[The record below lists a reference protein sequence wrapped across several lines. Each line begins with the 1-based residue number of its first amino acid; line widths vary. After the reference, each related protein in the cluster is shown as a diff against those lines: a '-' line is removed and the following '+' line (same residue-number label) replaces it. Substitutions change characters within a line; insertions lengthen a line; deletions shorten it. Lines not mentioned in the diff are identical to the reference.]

1 MFDILEDDRFIKMA
15 SSLGQNKSHT
25 STHTRYS
32 FSVSFLSLSTFR
44 KVGERSFK
52 DFAKTFHCSSVGT
65 LPWFAFPLK
74 TKTIAFLLHTTFFL
88 GSEPHSSTCHNHIL
102 LASSALSRAP
112 YPGLQNHCKQ
122 KPALNI

>member
-25 STHTRYS
+25 SMHTRYS
-32 FSVSFLSLSTFR
+32 FSVSFLSLSIFR

-65 LPWFAFPLK
+65 LPWFAIPLK
-74 TKTIAFLLHTTFFL
+74 TKTIAFLLHTTFFR
-88 GSEPHSSTCHNHIL
+88 GSEL
-102 LASSALSRAP
+102 VMFALRASNS
-112 YPGLQNHCKQ
+112 Y
-122 KPALNI
+122 